1 LKALTFKILV
11 FVTFMFFAAAILP
24 YARANGSDQI
34 GSYDYG
40 LYNLKIHIE
49 NPAEA
54 YPSQNLKIN
63 VTAEAAAKLTVNY
76 IAIEL
81 YTFNSST
88 MNGEN
93 FTSIEVVNYSTP
105 LFLPG
110 GLSPYE
116 ASFVALVPVSAFNV
130 VYAKLIL
137 VWTEIGTE
145 ESTPVQRQTTFIM
158 ASVYNPELERL
169 RDLLPK
175 LQKQNAI
182 LRRNVTCMNDSLA
195 QALNDLT
202 DINNTLTQAFNNLTD
217 ATSRYQGDIGNTRTV
232 ATVLGVTTVFFVAT
246 TVYLTMKKPRD
257 YF

>member
-1 LKALTFKILV
+1 
-11 FVTFMFFAAAILP
+11 MFFMAAILP

-54 YPSQNLKIN
+54 YPNQNLTIN
-63 VTAEAAAKLTVNY
+63 LTAEASAKLMINY

-93 FTSIEVVNYSTP
+93 FTSIEFVNYSTP
-105 LFLPG
+105 LLLPG
-110 GLSPYE
+110 SLSSYK
-116 ASFVALVPVSAFNV
+116 ASFDAAVPVSAFNV
-130 VYAKLIL
+130 VYARLNL
-137 VWTEIGTE
+137 TWTEGFGTV
-145 ESTPVQRQTTFIM
+145 ESSTYARQTTFIM

-182 LRRNVTCMNDSLA
+182 LRRNVTYMNDSLT

-202 DINNTLTQAFNNLTD
+202 DMNNTLTQAFNNLTD

-246 TVYLTMKKPRD
+246 TVYLTMKKPKD